1 MNLFNIFKR
10 KHVPVVDNLEQ
21 QQPEV
26 KRDMFTCHY
35 CQHEFEVKDKD
46 IFPANVSVL
55 YKDVYVQ
62 GKGVMCPKCFKTC
75 IFG

>member
-1 MNLFNIFKR
+1 MSILDFFK
-10 KHVPVVDNLEQ
+10 KHKPITTGIELQ
-21 QQPEV
+21 KSEV

-35 CQHEFEVKDKD
+35 CQHQFEVNAKD
-46 IFPANVSVL
+46 IFPANVPVL